1 MADIDDIKQRGGM
14 IALLP
19 ADRDLVV
26 VVVDGDDTAP
36 DELAGDM
43 YRVET
48 RRATHPAGHHRQG
61 SAAGSTA
68 TRPH

>member
-26 VVVDGDDTAP
+26 VDGDEP
-36 DELAGDM
+36 
-43 YRVET
+43 
-48 RRATHPAGHHRQG
+48 
-61 SAAGSTA
+61 
-68 TRPH
+68 RPTNWPGTCIGW